1 MKKSPAEFEKYI
13 VTLEENFLDEVES
26 LKEVTDDQWKNDL
39 KFPIGLINKIK
50 KAFTESSFQ
59 TQITTVP
66 TKQQQKPIAEEIKS
80 MEMIETKSNLSFA
93 EQMASCLTRL
103 AQGKNVE
110 ELRDPTETLH
120 RILGNILSSPLE
132 QKFRTLKKTSKV
144 IQ

>member
-80 MEMIETKSNLSFA
+80 MEMIETK
-93 EQMASCLTRL
+93 
-103 AQGKNVE
+103 
-110 ELRDPTETLH
+110 
-120 RILGNILSSPLE
+120 
-132 QKFRTLKKTSKV
+132 
-144 IQ
+144 